1 MATPNALAASAMS
14 SARPSFLS
22 QSSLYFFS
30 NVARRGLSFFL
41 LPIYTRYLSPTE
53 YGVIEIIELLAAVMI
68 VVVGVPMF
76 ADSITRLY
84 FDFSDEKA
92 RASVVSTGMI
102 LTILLSSTLIFIG
115 ALGGA
120 LASNVLFHSPDYANL
135 ITWTFA
141 SVLLSNVTEVGL
153 AYQRIRRRAAFVAI
167 YSCAQFAL
175 AGGLNVYFLA
185 IAHKGIWGFV
195 FSKFISLGVGAA
207 VILFLT
213 IRETGFGFNP
223 ERCMRMIR
231 FGRGLILTSVG
242 FFIINFSDRAFL
254 NSFRSTAEVG
264 IYALAYKFG
273 FVISYLVGNP
283 FKSVWEVN
291 VFDDMHSPRWKQ
303 HAAKMARVLA
313 LSLAGA
319 ALTLSVFAK
328 PIIHMVAAPSYA
340 AAAAL
345 IPILT
350 FAYALR
356 EIGDFFNTAMLINK
370 RMLQYAGAV
379 VLSAAFNLALEWFLI
394 RAWGAAGAAWATFLT
409 WGVYAVVC
417 WVMAQREHQIP
428 VDMSA
433 FAILSVICAFTVW
446 AAFSLGDFGFTPDL
460 LVRLGTMVVAGVLIW
475 RSRCVPAEE
484 RAGIRYLLNS
494 QLAAVR
500 NMVAK

>member
-1 MATPNALAASAMS
+1 MPNPVAESAAT

-22 QSSLYFFS
+22 QSSLYFLS

-41 LPIYTRYLSPTE
+41 LPIYTRYLSPSE
-53 YGVIEIIELLAAVMI
+53 YGVIEIIELLAAVMV

-76 ADSITRLY
+76 ADSITRIY
-84 FDFSDEKA
+84 FDYSEAKE

-102 LTILLSSTLIFIG
+102 LTIALSSMLVVIG
-115 ALGGA
+115 AFGGGA
-120 LASNVLFHSPDYANL
+120 ASHVLFHSPDYARL
-135 ITWTFA
+135 IAWTFA
-141 SVLLSNVTEVGL
+141 SVLLSNVAEVGL
-153 AYQRIRRRAAFVAI
+153 AYQRIQRRAAFVAI

-185 IAHKGIWGFV
+185 VARQGIWGFV
-195 FSKFISLGVGAA
+195 FSKFISLGLGAA
-207 VILFLT
+207 FILALT
-213 IRETGFGFNP
+213 VRETGFRFRA
-223 ERCMRMIR
+223 EQSKRMIHL
-231 FGRGLILTSVG
+231 GRGFILTGVG

-254 NSFRSTAEVG
+254 NSFRTTTEVG

-291 VFDDMHSPRWKQ
+291 VFDDMHSPQWKQ

-313 LSLAGA
+313 LCLAAA
-319 ALTLSVFAK
+319 ALPLSVFGK

-340 AAAAL
+340 AAAGL

-356 EIGDFFNTAMLINK
+356 EIGDFFNTAMLIRK
-370 RMLQYAGAV
+370 RMAQYAGAV
-379 VLSAAFNLALEWFLI
+379 VLSAAFNLAVEWVLI

-409 WGVYAVVC
+409 WGLYAAIC

-428 VDMSA
+428 VDLGA
-433 FAILSVICAFTVW
+433 FGFLAATCALTVGVVL
-446 AAFSLGDFGFTPDL
+446 SLGDFGFAPD
-460 LVRLGTMVVAGVLIW
+460 VLIRLAIMLLTGALIW
-475 RSRCVPAEE
+475 KSRCVAVGE
-484 RAGIRYLLNS
+484 RAQIRNRLREALI
-494 QLAAVR
+494 R
-500 NMVAK
+500 